1 MWRAHGG
8 FDLVVAPV
16 LLAVFGLWLDR
27 RVGTGPWLMLG
38 LLAFGAV
45 GAALKVYYDF
55 RRAMERATADRAA
68 AADLRRQARALA
80 ASLDPAASGTGSPTT
95 GLEEARR

>member
-16 LLAVFGLWLDR
+16 MLAVVGLWLDR

-55 RRAMERATADRAA
+55 RRAMQRATADRAA
-68 AADLRRQARALA
+68 AAELRRQARDLA
-80 ASLDPAASGTGSPTT
+80 AGLDPAVPGPGSPRA
-95 GLEEARR
+95 GLGEVGR